1 MNRIPASSNPTFA
14 VRFQNQGD
22 NDERNVVV
30 TVRISG
36 DGTGKATVPQT
47 TSGQTVQT
55 NVSLRKRPPVGT
67 PVTITVAV
75 APVRGE
81 KKTDNNRQEYPAL
94 FTR

>member
-1 MNRIPASSNPTFA
+1 M
-14 VRFQNQGD
+14 RFQNQGD
-22 NDERNVVV
+22 NPERNVAV

-36 DGTGKATVPQT
+36 DGAGKATVPQT
-47 TSGQTVQT
+47 TPGQTIQT
-55 NVSLRKRPPVGT
+55 NVSMRKRPPVGT

-81 KKTDNNRQEYPAL
+81 KKTDNNSQEYPAL